1 MPSDYLHNHKD
12 FSYLL
17 NILADEKSIQP
28 ALIEKDY
35 WLMQVLYG
43 LRKQGF
49 DFELKGGDLI
59 IQRVKEIKID
69 GIISNE
75 GEK

>member
-35 WLMQVLYG
+35 WLMHVLFG

-49 DFELKGGDLI
+49 DFELKGGPHYPKGKRNLN
-59 IQRVKEIKID
+59 RWNHFK
-69 GIISNE
+69 
-75 GEK
+75 

>member
-1 MPSDYLHNHKD
+1 MPSDFLHYNKD
-12 FSYLL
+12 FSDLL

-49 DFELKGGDLI
+49 DFELKGGTSMMYPDC
-59 IQRVKEIKID
+59 RA
-69 GIISNE
+69 GIGDN
-75 GEK
+75 